1 MRFSFLA
8 GVIALLLA
16 LAGGATFVT
25 LRAFNHFGEVENRF
39 SGVCTP
45 VTGVAGPEDIEP
57 MAATGRAFVS
67 SLDRR
72 AGPAAR
78 GAIYSVLVE
87 DPLDS
92 QNWRDRTAGAPARFH
107 PLGLNYF
114 QNGDVRRLFVV
125 NEAAKAVEI
134 YSLDETGDLLHLES
148 ISEKRL
154 TSPNEVIAVGPRSFY
169 VTNDVEGGRSTWLGK
184 AQFLTRA
191 AAGKIYYFDGVSM
204 RLAADGL
211 RFANGVALN
220 AAGTR
225 LYAAET
231 AGPSLRIYDRDTQ
244 TGALA
249 LARVETLP
257 AAPDNITIAWDGAL
271 WIGAQPKP
279 LMIPLFERNIQSKAP
294 SLVIRYVDDESA
306 ASPMTEI
313 FSNDGAMISTASV
326 AAVAGNR
333 LLIGALLD
341 DRYLICDL
349 PG

>member
-1 MRFSFLA
+1 MRFSSLA

-16 LAGGATFVT
+16 LVGGATFYT
-25 LRAFNHFGEVENRF
+25 LRAFNHFGEVQNRF

-57 MAATGRAFVS
+57 LEATGRAFVS

-72 AGPAAR
+72 AGAAAR
-78 GAIYSVLVE
+78 GAIYSVLVD

-92 QNWRDRTAGAPARFH
+92 ENWRDRTAGAPARFH
-107 PLGLNYF
+107 PLGLNYY
-114 QNGDVRRLFVV
+114 QDGDVRRLFVV
-125 NEAAKAVEI
+125 NEASKSVEI
-134 YSLDETGDLLHLES
+134 YAVDQNSNLTHLES
-148 ISEKRL
+148 ISERRL
-154 TSPNEVIAVGPRSFY
+154 TSPNDVIAVGARSFY
-169 VTNDVEGGRSTWLGK
+169 VTNDVEGGRSSWLGK
-184 AQFLTRA
+184 AQFLLRA

-211 RFANGVALN
+211 RFANGVALS
-220 AAGTR
+220 ATGTR

-231 AGPSLRIYDRDTQ
+231 AGPSLRIFDRDPE

-249 LARVETLP
+249 LVKIEPLP
-257 AAPDNITIAWDGAL
+257 AAPDNVTTAWDGAL

-279 LMIPLFERNIQSKAP
+279 LSIPLFERNLQSKAP
-294 SLVIRYVDDESA
+294 SLVIRFVDDPGA

-313 FSNDGAMISTASV
+313 FSDDGAMISTASV
-326 AAVAGNR
+326 AAVTGNR

-341 DRYLICDL
+341 DKYLICDL